1 MIVDPKYE
9 TIDAP
14 WFVDFHNLDDLLP
27 NQRGILTKI
36 TRNWWMH
43 VLRSA
48 SSRLALSSTSESRP
62 YYWPRYWAWWLR
74 SYTKCVCVCVCV
86 PIALLFLRKIMHMLV
101 NMEMERMM
109 SLKLHLQVI
118 TKEGNLSCLVHQR
131 QLPRKLETG
140 MRLARSWS
148 FCAALPRIV
157 MSRTRLGRVNG
168 RKSAD
173 FPTVADRGRL
183 RRRCWGRRPRR
194 LQRGRRCACDWQV
207 A

>member
-74 SYTKCVCVCVCV
+74 SYTKCVCVCVCSYCV
-86 PIALLFLRKIMHMLV
+86 TFFKKNYAYAGEH
-101 NMEMERMM
+101 
-109 SLKLHLQVI
+109 
-118 TKEGNLSCLVHQR
+118 GNGTDDVFEAASSGYHKRR
-131 QLPRKLETG
+131 QP
-140 MRLARSWS
+140 
-148 FCAALPRIV
+148 V
-157 MSRTRLGRVNG
+157 MSRAPATTTKKAGNRDEARQKLKFLRSVAKNCNEQD
-168 RKSAD
+168 SAR
-173 FPTVADRGRL
+173 PSKRPKVGGLPDR
-183 RRRCWGRRPRR
+183 RRPRPTATSLLR
-194 LQRGRRCACDWQV
+194 A
-207 A
+207 